1 MVTFI
6 MFRNKLFF
14 TILLFSSFFSNGME
28 EEDVASRF
36 CHALAEG
43 IARDSG
49 LTGDEYTREY
59 AEAYHDCENTDWE
72 PPQ

>member
-1 MVTFI
+1 
-6 MFRNKLFF
+6 
-14 TILLFSSFFSNGME
+14 ME